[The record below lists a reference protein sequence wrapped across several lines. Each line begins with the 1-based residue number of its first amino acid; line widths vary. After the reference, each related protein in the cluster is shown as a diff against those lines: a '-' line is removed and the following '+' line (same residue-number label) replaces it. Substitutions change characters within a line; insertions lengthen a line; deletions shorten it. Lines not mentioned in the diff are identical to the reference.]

1 MIEEPFSDDE
11 RRRLLFLAIAA
22 IPLDRPADEQLLRI
36 VNRLSGEDTRLIA
49 RRSRPSRA
57 SVINQR
63 QNDGTD
69 DRRRDL
75 E

>member
-1 MIEEPFSDDE
+1 MIEEPFPDDE

-36 VNRLSGEDTRLIA
+36 VNRLSGTDTRLIVQ
-49 RRSRPSRA
+49 RSRPSRA
-57 SVINQR
+57 AVINHR
-63 QNDGTD
+63 HDDGKD
-69 DRRRDL
+69 DRRGDL